1 MEENRKVSKGIPVK
15 TRRVISYIVLIFFSL
30 LCLIWFYILLIN
42 STRSHAEMTKGF
54 TPIPS
59 THFVDNWINLVNGTI
74 PILNGF
80 INSFIVSG
88 GVAILASYF
97 SAMTAYA
104 IHAYEFKGKQAA
116 SAFILAVMMVP
127 TQVTALGFIQLITK
141 MKMDDTLLPLIIP
154 AVAAPVTYF
163 YLKQYMEANLSMSL
177 VEAARIDG
185 AGEFRTFN
193 SIVLPIMK
201 PAVSVQMIFAFVGSW
216 NNYFTPAL
224 ILHSDK
230 KKTLPVMIAQLRGAD
245 WLRFDMG
252 QVYIMIAASIFPVVI
267 VYLIM
272 SKFIVGGISSG
283 AVKG

>member
-1 MEENRKVSKGIPVK
+1 MEERKVSKGIPVG
-15 TRRVISYIVLIFFSL
+15 TRRVISYIVLIFFAL

-59 THFVDNWINLVNGTI
+59 THFLDNWTNLVNGTI

-88 GVAILASYF
+88 CVALLSAYF
-97 SAMTAYA
+97 SAMTAFA
-104 IHAYEFKGKQAA
+104 IHAYEFKGKRAAA
-116 SAFILAVMMVP
+116 SFILAVMMVP
-127 TQVTALGFIQLITK
+127 GQVTALGFIQLINR
-141 MKMDDTLLPLIIP
+141 MKMDDTLFPLILP
-154 AVAAPVTYF
+154 AIAAPITYF
-163 YLKQYMEANLSMSL
+163 YLKQYMEANLPMSL

-185 AGEFRTFN
+185 ASEIRIFN
-193 SIVLPIMK
+193 SIILPIMR
-201 PAVSVQMIFAFVGSW
+201 PAMSVQLIFAFVGSW

-224 ILHSDK
+224 ILHTDK
-230 KKTLPVMIAQLRGAD
+230 RKTLPVLIAQLRGAD

-267 VYLIM
+267 VYLVM

>member
-1 MEENRKVSKGIPVK
+1 MEERKVSKGIPVG
-15 TRRVISYIVLIFFSL
+15 TRRVISYIVLIFFAL

-59 THFVDNWINLVNGTI
+59 THFLDNWMNLVNGTI

-88 GVAILASYF
+88 CVALLSAYF
-97 SAMTAYA
+97 SAMTAFA
-104 IHAYEFKGKQAA
+104 IHAYEFKGKRAAA
-116 SAFILAVMMVP
+116 SFILAVMMVP
-127 TQVTALGFIQLITK
+127 GQVTALGFIQLINR
-141 MKMDDTLLPLIIP
+141 MKMDDTLFPLILP
-154 AVAAPVTYF
+154 AIAAPITYF
-163 YLKQYMEANLSMSL
+163 YLKQYMEANLPMSL

-185 AGEFRTFN
+185 ASEIRIFN
-193 SIVLPIMK
+193 SIILPIMR
-201 PAVSVQMIFAFVGSW
+201 PAMSVQLIFAFVGSW

-224 ILHSDK
+224 ILHTDK
-230 KKTLPVMIAQLRGAD
+230 RKTLPVLIAQLRGAD

>member
-1 MEENRKVSKGIPVK
+1 MEERKVSKGIPVG
-15 TRRVISYIVLIFFSL
+15 TRRVISYIVLIFFAL

-59 THFVDNWINLVNGTI
+59 THFLDNWTNLVNGTI

-88 GVAILASYF
+88 CVALLSAYF
-97 SAMTAYA
+97 SAMTAFA
-104 IHAYEFKGKQAA
+104 IHAYEFKGKRAAA
-116 SAFILAVMMVP
+116 SFILAVMMVP
-127 TQVTALGFIQLITK
+127 GQVTALGFIQLINR
-141 MKMDDTLLPLIIP
+141 MKMDDTLFPLILP
-154 AVAAPVTYF
+154 AIAAPITYF
-163 YLKQYMEANLSMSL
+163 YLKQYMEANLPMSL

-185 AGEFRTFN
+185 ASEIRIFN
-193 SIVLPIMK
+193 SIILPIMR
-201 PAVSVQMIFAFVGSW
+201 PAMSVQLIFAFVGSW

-224 ILHSDK
+224 ILHTDK
-230 KKTLPVMIAQLRGAD
+230 RKTLPVLIAQLRGAE
-245 WLRFDMG
+245 WLRFDWG

-267 VYLIM
+267 VYLVM

>member
-1 MEENRKVSKGIPVK
+1 MEERKVSKGIPVG
-15 TRRVISYIVLIFFSL
+15 TRRVISYIVLIFFAL

-59 THFVDNWINLVNGTI
+59 THFLDNWMNLVNGTI

-88 GVAILASYF
+88 CVALLSAYF
-97 SAMTAYA
+97 SAMTAFA
-104 IHAYEFKGKQAA
+104 IHAYEFKGKRAAA
-116 SAFILAVMMVP
+116 SFILAVMMVP
-127 TQVTALGFIQLITK
+127 GQVTALGFIQLINR
-141 MKMDDTLLPLIIP
+141 MKMDDTLFPLILP
-154 AVAAPVTYF
+154 AIAAPITYF
-163 YLKQYMEANLSMSL
+163 YLKQYMEANLPMSL

-185 AGEFRTFN
+185 ASEIRIFN
-193 SIVLPIMK
+193 SIILPIMR
-201 PAVSVQMIFAFVGSW
+201 PAMSVQLIFAFVGSW

-224 ILHSDK
+224 IIHTDK
-230 KKTLPVMIAQLRGAD
+230 RKTLPVLIAQLRGAD

>member
-1 MEENRKVSKGIPVK
+1 MEERKVSKGIPVG
-15 TRRVISYIVLIFFSL
+15 TRRVISYIVLIFFTF
-30 LCLIWFYILLIN
+30 LCLVWFYILLIN

-59 THFVDNWINLVNGTI
+59 THFLDNWSNLVNGTL

-80 INSFIVSG
+80 INSFVVSG
-88 GVAILASYF
+88 CVAVLSAYF

-104 IHAYEFKGKQAA
+104 IHAYEFKGKRAAA
-116 SAFILAVMMVP
+116 SFILAVMMVP
-127 TQVTALGFIQLITK
+127 GQVTALGFIQLITR
-141 MKMDDTLLPLIIP
+141 MKMDDTLFPLILP
-154 AVAAPVTYF
+154 AIAAPVTYF
-163 YLKQYMEANLSMSL
+163 YLKQYMEANLPMSL

-185 AGEFRTFN
+185 ASEIRIFN
-193 SIVLPIMK
+193 SIILPIMK
-201 PAVSVQMIFAFVGSW
+201 PAMSVQLIFAFVGSW

-224 ILHSDK
+224 ILHTDK
-230 KKTLPVMIAQLRGAD
+230 RKTLPVLIAQLRGAD

-252 QVYIMIAASIFPVVI
+252 QIYIMIAASIFPVVI

-272 SKFIVGGISSG
+272 SKLIVGGISSG

>member
-1 MEENRKVSKGIPVK
+1 MEERKVSKGIPVG
-15 TRRVISYIVLIFFSL
+15 TRRVISYIVLIFFAL

-59 THFVDNWINLVNGTI
+59 THFLDNWTNLVNGTI

-88 GVAILASYF
+88 CVALLSAYF
-97 SAMTAYA
+97 SAMTAFA
-104 IHAYEFKGKQAA
+104 IHAYEFKGKRAAA
-116 SAFILAVMMVP
+116 SFILAVMMVP
-127 TQVTALGFIQLITK
+127 GQVTALGFIQLINR
-141 MKMDDTLLPLIIP
+141 MKMDDTLFPLILP
-154 AVAAPVTYF
+154 AIAAPITYF
-163 YLKQYMEANLSMSL
+163 YLKQYMEANLPMSL

-185 AGEFRTFN
+185 ASEIRIFN
-193 SIVLPIMK
+193 SIILPIMR
-201 PAVSVQMIFAFVGSW
+201 PAMSVQLIFAFVGSW

-224 ILHSDK
+224 ILHTDK
-230 KKTLPVMIAQLRGAD
+230 RKTLPVLIAQLRGAD